1 MRIAITFIG
10 KREQSISLPIHYNEK
25 IQGMIYRHL
34 SKTLADWLHGA
45 GYEQGKR
52 RFRLFTF
59 SRLQGKYRIK
69 NGEISFSGLVK
80 LWVSSPNKDIL
91 ESFATHLVKESVI
104 RLGRNTCELV
114 SVEVMMNRP
123 LKSPVRVR
131 VLSPITVYSTLYT
144 PEKRRKTYYYSPQE
158 PEFNTLILK
167 NLSKKLQAFHNSA
180 VEIPEPDGASIRP
193 VHVNTRHLAILK
205 YKNTIIKGWRGI
217 YELNMP
223 EPYLSMA
230 MDAGLG
236 AKNSQGFGM
245 VEVMKRR
252 ENGGNDQG

>member
-10 KREQSISLPIHYNEK
+10 KREQSLSLPVHYNEK

-34 SKTLADWLHGA
+34 SKSLAEWLHGT

-59 SRLQGKYRIK
+59 SRLQGKYKIK
-69 NGEISFSGLVK
+69 NGEISFSGPVK

-104 RLGRNTCELV
+104 RLGRNTCELI

-131 VLSPITVYSTLYT
+131 ALSPITVYSTLYT

-217 YELNMP
+217 YELNLP

-236 AKNSQGFGM
+236 AKNSQGYGM
-245 VEVMKRR
+245 VEVVKRR
-252 ENGGNDQG
+252 GNGGN